1 MARRLLVL
9 SVQSVSDIITNSS
22 SEVFVIDT
30 DKTCEEVDAL
40 LNKITSGFCFP
51 EVFHLKD
58 YREWRKKLRSG
69 EIEEDWSYP
78 GSIFNIAN
86 GWLKDPEDEEDV
98 FKHKADFLFHPF
110 EVIDFG
116 DGFVSQAY
124 GGGYYEPVHETFT
137 EYLREHW
144 DEVKEWC
151 KANKWGNQEV
161 PDHIDIEQFLRN
173 TYLFQYSLPDEFV
186 KEFIDNYKGI
196 IPDAWGIPPKEN
208 VINLDG
214 KVLVVSSDENSI
226 PYDTWDEISKL
237 FDCWNIHL
245 G

>member
-30 DKTCEEVDAL
+30 DKTC
-40 LNKITSGFCFP
+40 
-51 EVFHLKD
+51 
-58 YREWRKKLRSG
+58 
-69 EIEEDWSYP
+69 
-78 GSIFNIAN
+78 
-86 GWLKDPEDEEDV
+86 EEDV

-144 DEVKEWC
+144 DKEWC
-151 KANKWGNQEV
+151 NQEV

-196 IPDAWGIPPKEN
+196 IPDAWSIPPKEN